1 MEQLRP
7 RALAVFPT
15 CLQSTLRKTKGLAP
29 GPPAL
34 WLIAVPQNCNHGLQ
48 KYSSQRQA
56 LILPKGD
63 LFPSLVFFL
72 EGLPFT

>member
-1 MEQLRP
+1 MEQLCP

-15 CLQSTLRKTKGLAP
+15 CLQSTLWKTKGLAP

-34 WLIAVPQNCNHGLQ
+34 WLIALPQNCNHV
-48 KYSSQRQA
+48 KHSSQWQA

-63 LFPSLVFFL
+63 LFPSSVFFL